1 MQLWKAGEFKP
12 KKVCK
17 SPTKHFQG
25 SSDFSCDCFN
35 FDVKHLSNHTDSSCR
50 NLFTQEVPGKVTRDV
65 VISYEVVAQM
75 TIFAKLFHF
84 YQVSLICNIK
94 HYSNCTGSIVIY
106 LRKSSAR
113 GRELWSYIILTCF
126 WWRSLRIFSI
136 HNKYRELQCTT
147 SW

>member
-1 MQLWKAGEFKP
+1 MAQLNVRELRKQKQQKKEMLIIFEILLQLWKAGEFKP

-65 VISYEVVAQM
+65 VISYEVEALM

-84 YQVSLICNIK
+84 Y
-94 HYSNCTGSIVIY
+94 
-106 LRKSSAR
+106 
-113 GRELWSYIILTCF
+113 
-126 WWRSLRIFSI
+126 
-136 HNKYRELQCTT
+136 
-147 SW
+147 